1 MNVPNLLT
9 LFRFVLIPLYLFFF
23 FSDLP
28 NRMYWAFGV
37 ILLAGLTDVVDGYLA
52 RKHRQVTQLGIMLD
66 PLADK
71 LMMLSVFLSLLI
83 SERISI
89 WAGVAIVLRDVGMI
103 VGSAF
108 FHFRGKRT
116 VPANALGKLTTFLF
130 YVALF
135 LLMFEL
141 PFAQTFLWGV
151 IAISFVTTLIYLFQ
165 FKMINQRLM

>member
-9 LFRFVLIPLYLFFF
+9 LFRFVLIPLYLLLF

-52 RKHRQVTQLGIMLD
+52 RRNRQVTQLGIMLD

-103 VGSAF
+103 IGSAF
-108 FHFRGKRT
+108 FHIRGKRT

-135 LLMFEL
+135 LLLFRL

-151 IAISFVTTLIYLFQ
+151 IALSFLTTLIYLFQ
-165 FKMINQRLM
+165 FKMINQRLL

>member
-1 MNVPNLLT
+1 VNVPNLLT
-9 LFRFVLIPLYLFFF
+9 LFRFVLIPLYLLLF

-52 RKHRQVTQLGIMLD
+52 RRNRQVTQLGIMLD

-103 VGSAF
+103 IGSAF
-108 FHFRGKRT
+108 FHIRGKRT

-135 LLMFEL
+135 LLLFRL

-151 IAISFVTTLIYLFQ
+151 IALSFLTTLIYLFQ
-165 FKMINQRLM
+165 FKMINQRLL

>member
-1 MNVPNLLT
+1 M
-9 LFRFVLIPLYLFFF
+9 YLFLF

-108 FHFRGKRT
+108 FHLRGKRT
-116 VPANALGKLTTFLF
+116 VPANALGKLTT
-130 YVALF
+130 
-135 LLMFEL
+135 
-141 PFAQTFLWGV
+141 
-151 IAISFVTTLIYLFQ
+151 
-165 FKMINQRLM
+165 